1 MKGDSAME
9 NASKTAGDEPFRPTR
24 RIHGE
29 ARTAFTLV
37 ELLAVILIVGM
48 LAAILTPVV
57 MQSLTKARNTAI
69 KAEIDMLHMAMM
81 NYKNEHGS
89 FPPCLSAAG
98 APSPAAS
105 HVQRQFPRAQS
116 VIATQVPSP
125 VTPATALLWWLDGY
139 TSVPTRPMIG
149 EDLDFDS
156 VLDPGED
163 INGNNRLDTL
173 ERVKLFDYD
182 RSRKATVPGA
192 VTGVYFSAGKPRAPF
207 IYINSAMYQ
216 SLDYRNTPIGPTTP
230 SPGWPLP
237 TTTFSYSDGTTTYTI
252 SAATYFPHKTP
263 PSTSL
268 TTPWQNQW
276 SVPTQQYFNEDTFQ
290 ILSAGRDEEFGTDD
304 DLSNFWPGTRR
315 EYLDSLR

>member
-1 MKGDSAME
+1 MGQLGIWVEHDGSTVLPIARR
-9 NASKTAGDEPFRPTR
+9 NAAHR
-24 RIHGE
+24 RGLGG
-29 ARTAFTLV
+29 FTLV

-69 KAEIDMLHMAMM
+69 KAEIDMLHMALM
-81 NYKNEHGS
+81 NYKNDHGS

-125 VTPATALLWWLDGY
+125 ITPATALLWWLDGY
-139 TSVPTRPMIG
+139 TTVPTRPVIG
-149 EDLDFDS
+149 EDLDNDRQ
-156 VLDPGED
+156 LDPGED
-163 INGNNRLDTL
+163 INNNNQLDTL
-173 ERVKLFDYD
+173 DRVKLFDYD
-182 RSRKATVPGA
+182 RSRKGSVPGA
-192 VTGVYFSAGKPRAPF
+192 VTGVYFSAGKPQAPF
-207 IYINSAMYQ
+207 IYMNSAMYPA
-216 SLDYRNTPIGPTTP
+216 LDYRNTASGPTTP

-237 TTTFSYSDGTTTYTI
+237 TTTFSYSDGTATHTI
-252 SAATYFPHKTP
+252 SAGTYFPHKIP
-263 PSTSL
+263 PSAAP

-276 SVPTQQYFNEDTFQ
+276 SVPAQPYFNEDTFQ
-290 ILSAGRDEEFGTDD
+290 IISAGRDELFGTDD

-315 EYLDSLR
+315 EYLDSLQ